1 MQLVNIENEKKNDSM
16 LLFVGDKL
24 GWKSF
29 AYVMHNSFLMGIL
42 FLHLELN
49 HTPGL
54 IRMLLVG

>member
-1 MQLVNIENEKKNDSM
+1 MKKNDSM

-42 FLHLELN
+42 FELHLELN
-49 HTPGL
+49 HTPAL